1 MYKAGLPMKKLAEY
15 WEIITAAVLIV
26 ATFSALSTRVTAVE
40 VRQNEDRENQ
50 QEIRRD
56 VIDIK
61 ADVSYIRGRL
71 EPK

>member
-1 MYKAGLPMKKLAEY
+1 MNKLIEF

>member
-1 MYKAGLPMKKLAEY
+1 MNKLIEF
-15 WEIITAAVLIV
+15 WEIITAAVLVV

>member
-1 MYKAGLPMKKLAEY
+1 MALKKIVEY
-15 WEIITAAVLIV
+15 WEIISAVVLIT
-26 ATFSALSTRVTAVE
+26 AIFSALSTRVSAIE

-50 QEIRRD
+50 KEMRRD
-56 VIDIK
+56 VIEIK